1 MVDVGRPAAV
11 NGMTDGGVFGQL
23 VLQVH
28 HWLGAPDEQDGV
40 AVVQPPYFIRG
51 QQFAAAHLKI
61 GGVRAGF
68 SLGLPMGFRIN
79 GGFPKGLGDVLVGGR
94 FVAAQVQN
102 CVTISRNCLPTVL
115 VKFLDLCM
123 R

>member
-11 NGMTDGGVFGQL
+11 YGMADGGVFGEV

-28 HWLGAPDEQDGV
+28 HGLRAPDEQDGV
-40 AVVQPPYFIRG
+40 AVVQPPHLIWG

-68 SLGLPMGFRIN
+68 SLGLAMGFGIDS
-79 GGFPKGLGDVLVGGR
+79 GFPKGLGDVLVG
-94 FVAAQVQN
+94 
-102 CVTISRNCLPTVL
+102 
-115 VKFLDLCM
+115 
-123 R
+123 

>member
-11 NGMTDGGVFGQL
+11 YGVADSGVFGQL
-23 VLQVH
+23 ILQVH
-28 HWLGAPDEQDGV
+28 HRLGAPDEQDGV
-40 AVVQPPYFIRG
+40 AVVQPPHLIWG

-68 SLGLPMGFRIN
+68 PFGLPMGFCIN
-79 GGFPKGLGDVLVGGR
+79 SGFPKGLGDVLVGGR

-102 CVTISRNCLPTVL
+102 CV
-115 VKFLDLCM
+115 
-123 R
+123 